1 MGKYDAQRAKRTSP
15 HATMKGVRKAT
26 GLTLDQVAEA
36 VNEVLGRAESKRV
49 NRGTISAIE
58 NGLRGASVQMLDAIA
73 VAYGMEPGD
82 LVTDYQP
89 RQRELDEVR

>member
-1 MGKYDAQRAKRTSP
+1 
-15 HATMKGVRKAT
+15 MKGIRKAT
-26 GLTLDQVAEA
+26 GLTLDQVAAA

-82 LVTDYQP
+82 IVTDYQP
-89 RQRELDEVR
+89 RQREAQSA